1 MSHRDDEESA
11 PPPAQHAE
19 PSPGRPLDEP
29 EKQRVFV
36 GTGLFWTLILGLLL
50 AAALVILIFQNS
62 QDVEVR
68 WLGFD
73 FTAPLIGLLLGT
85 ALVAV
90 IIDQIAGL
98 VLRRRRRRART
109 DREELKRREAKR
121 VP

>member
-1 MSHRDDEESA
+1 MSDRDDGEPA
-11 PPPAQHAE
+11 PPPAQNAE
-19 PSPGRPLDEP
+19 PSPGRPPDEP
-29 EKQRVFV
+29 GKQQVFV

-109 DREELKRREAKR
+109 DREELKRLEAKR